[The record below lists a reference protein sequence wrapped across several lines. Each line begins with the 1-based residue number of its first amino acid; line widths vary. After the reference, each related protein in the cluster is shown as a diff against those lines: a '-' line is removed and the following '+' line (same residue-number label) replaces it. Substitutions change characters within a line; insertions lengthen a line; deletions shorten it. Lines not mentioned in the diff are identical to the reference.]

1 VKRRPGHVRASILAL
16 ALGLSCPGA
25 ALSTDAQH
33 REKIPRVGFLSLE
46 QAELSLAPF
55 REGMR
60 RYGYIEGQNFV
71 LEVQSAERGPG
82 GLDELAMDLVRRNV
96 DIIVA
101 GGSDSIRAAL
111 RATKTIP
118 IVMAQTSDAVA
129 SGFVTNLA
137 HPGGN
142 VTGISSQATALG
154 EKRIQLIKEVV
165 PKARRIAVLTRSANP
180 SHPPGFHILDKAS
193 RSLGLEIH
201 AVEVREA
208 KDLEV
213 AFRTMVRQH
222 ADAFIAL
229 PDNMLFNHRARILEL
244 AFRNKLPSVYWRKEF
259 AEAGGLISYGVDNP
273 AMYRR
278 AAMYVDKILKG
289 AKAGELPV
297 EQPRELEV
305 LVNQRTA
312 RALGI
317 QIPES
322 LLISATRV
330 IE

>member
-1 VKRRPGHVRASILAL
+1 LA
-16 ALGLSCPGA
+16 
-25 ALSTDAQH
+25 DAQQ
-33 REKIPRVGFLSLE
+33 REGIPKVGFLSVE
-46 QAELSLAPF
+46 QPEFGLAPF

-60 RYGYIEGQNFV
+60 RYGYVEGQNVV
-71 LEVQSAERGPG
+71 LEVRSDESGPG

-101 GGSDSIRAAL
+101 GGSDSIRAAM

-129 SGFVTNLA
+129 SGFVANLA

-142 VTGISSQATALG
+142 VTGISSQAAAIG

-165 PKARRIAVLTRSANP
+165 PKATRVAVLISPANP
-180 SHPPGFHILDKAS
+180 SHPPGLAVLDKAA
-193 RSLGLEIH
+193 RSLGLEIR

-208 KDLEV
+208 KDLEL
-213 AFRTMVRQH
+213 AFRTMVRQR
-222 ADAFIAL
+222 ADAFIVL
-229 PDNMLFNHRARILEL
+229 PNAMIVNHRARVLEL
-244 AFRNKLPSVYWRKEF
+244 ASRNRLPSVYWRKEF

-278 AAMYVDKILKG
+278 AATYVDKILKG
-289 AKAGELPV
+289 AKPGELPV
-297 EQPRELEV
+297 EQPSEQEV
-305 LVNQRTA
+305 LVNLKTA

-317 QIPES
+317 RIPQS
-322 LLISATRV
+322 LLIRATRV